1 MKKKEARVKNEY
13 VESRKHRSQLNASRI
28 SLFPDFVLSIVTVAY
43 NMCVIQRDGFKKNPD
58 RSLVGRDN

>member
-43 NMCVIQRDGFKKNPD
+43 NMCVIQRNRFKKNPD